1 MYRLLIC
8 CLVLTFLVGCG
19 SSSGQRPAA
28 ETVRVVAND
37 FSFSPAALT
46 LKAGQPI
53 RLALKNDGQVLHDIT
68 IVAGP
73 GITAASADHGDHS
86 HEQTDNHVAA
96 ESGQEATTELSLQTG
111 TYSFICSVQG
121 HEELGMKG
129 TIIVQ

>member
-73 GITAASADHGDHS
+73 GITAASADMAITLTSKPITMLRPSLAGSD
-86 HEQTDNHVAA
+86 DRA
-96 ESGQEATTELSLQTG
+96 ELADRNV
-111 TYSFICSVQG
+111 FIYLLGSG